1 MRWLIF
7 LLLYSFLCAG
17 CSLPLAQK
25 NEKVVAPEP
34 VPSALFNIR
43 IERWGTQQL
52 SGLLALLDR
61 PTGLSYVLLDATGM
75 KLLEGEISSENNSV
89 NLPSGGILKKSGLA
103 GYFIQSLERV
113 FLYEPSK
120 KPCGR
125 SWLLQFCSEKEKG
138 HTWYKTARFWPFTLW
153 RAEGKS
159 EMIQYSQPWLGVTL
173 YLKNIRQ
180 N

>member
-1 MRWLIF
+1 MRWLIS
-7 LLLYSFLCAG
+7 LLLYSVLCAG
-17 CSLPLAQK
+17 CSLPLAQN
-25 NEKVVAPEP
+25 NENVLAPEL

-52 SGLLALLDR
+52 SGLLALRDR
-61 PTGLSYVLLDATGM
+61 PAGFSYVLLDATGM
-75 KLLEGEISSENNSV
+75 KLLEGEINRENDSA
-89 NLPSGGILKKSGLA
+89 NLPFGGILKESGVA
-103 GYFIQSLERV
+103 VFFTQSLERI

-120 KPCGR
+120 KPCAR

-153 RAEGKS
+153 RAEGKG